1 MEKQIVTLHIRV
13 TEKTAA
19 ALKRLA
25 EADHRKVAGYISA
38 LLERHV
44 AETEKPEKPAKGGR
58 GK

>member
-1 MEKQIVTLHIRV
+1 MEKQTVTLHIRV

-25 EADHRKVAGYISA
+25 DADHRKVAGYISA

-44 AETEKPEKPAKGGR
+44 AEVEKAEKPAKAR
-58 GK
+58 K